1 MPKVVR
7 CNVLLAQALE
17 APADAVCFSYERVV
31 APNGAGFTIMPN
43 LGGAVEPPASFQPS
57 LPLPVRG
64 DCGQTKSIMSVPRTS
79 PDQYLRS
86 TRSSP
91 APRFVF
97 ETSLSESEGNL
108 VRSWMPRHTLD
119 LSFEG
124 LELPFRE
131 CVGASRHKGH
141 RYRKVCPCR
150 VLTPKS
156 GTLVA
161 VLSDLCGD
169 GYAHRDTFFD
179 LQSASL
185 ACPHHDNHVEISHS
199 LFGRVLRTSRKRS
212 SCAGQSCSLV
222 NLRPVLWDA
231 V

>member
-1 MPKVVR
+1 MWQDFSTRLRSCEARDAVGMPKVVR

-17 APADAVCFSYERVV
+17 APADAVCFSYERVA

-64 DCGQTKSIMSVPRTS
+64 DCGQTKSMMSVPRTS
-79 PDQYLRS
+79 PNQYLRS

-91 APRFVF
+91 APRSVF

-131 CVGASRHKGH
+131 CGGASRHKGH
-141 RYRKVCPCR
+141 WRILRSHCFHN
-150 VLTPKS
+150 
-156 GTLVA
+156 
-161 VLSDLCGD
+161 
-169 GYAHRDTFFD
+169 HR
-179 LQSASL
+179 L
-185 ACPHHDNHVEISHS
+185 ATAF
-199 LFGRVLRTSRKRS
+199 L
-212 SCAGQSCSLV
+212 
-222 NLRPVLWDA
+222 
-231 V
+231 